1 MIRRSVL
8 LLEEEKA
15 SDTMENEEEQ
25 YLFEKMPVP
34 RAVATLAVPTIIS
47 QVVTM
52 IYNLADTF
60 FVGQLGDPL
69 MVAAVSLVSPWFN
82 LLTALGNLFGLGGSS
97 LISRMM
103 GLKKHEDIKY
113 VSAFSIWGGAAV
125 TLLFSILTYLFRG
138 PLLNFLGA
146 SPDTY
151 SYAEDYLRW
160 VVVFGGV
167 PTMASLALGHLLRSE
182 GHAKQ
187 ASAGMMFGGIL
198 NVILDPVFIFGFH
211 LNVAGAAMATALSNT
226 ASVVFFV
233 VQYIRLRGNTSVSLN
248 PRFFTFRFLRQVFS
262 VGLASAL
269 ATALGN
275 ASNMVMVHLASG
287 YGDIPVAAYGVVKR
301 IDQFPLNVS
310 MGLCQGFMPLVG
322 YNFASKDYGR
332 MRKVSTFSWK
342 VALIISAC
350 FIACFAAFAPQLL
363 HLFIPEEQTSALGAS
378 FLRIACLAVP
388 LTSVN
393 FLISYTLQAMGKG
406 VQSAALTFSRQGL
419 LNIPLLIVMNLVF
432 GLYGMIWTQLVVEI
446 IMFPVSLMMYFHT
459 FHKLRAEG

>member
-1 MIRRSVL
+1 
-8 LLEEEKA
+8 
-15 SDTMENEEEQ
+15 MENEEEQ